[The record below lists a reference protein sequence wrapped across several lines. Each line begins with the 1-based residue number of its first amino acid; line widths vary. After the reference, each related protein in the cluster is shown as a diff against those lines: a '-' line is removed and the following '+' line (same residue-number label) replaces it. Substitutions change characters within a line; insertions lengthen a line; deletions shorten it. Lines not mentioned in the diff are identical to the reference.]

1 MRLLCARYW
10 APGVTAREGERRAES
25 EINGSKGE
33 SERASARE
41 RERASELESAR
52 ARARERVFIQ
62 NDT

>member
-41 RERASELESAR
+41 RERARARLRAKAR
-52 ARARERVFIQ
+52 AR
-62 NDT
+62 